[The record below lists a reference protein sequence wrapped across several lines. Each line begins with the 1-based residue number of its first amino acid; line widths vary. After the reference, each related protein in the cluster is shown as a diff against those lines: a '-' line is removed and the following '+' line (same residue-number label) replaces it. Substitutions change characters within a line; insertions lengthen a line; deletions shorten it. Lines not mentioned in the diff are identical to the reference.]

1 MSVNCVGR
9 QSRILKNAPVI
20 LGSACVAGKKE
31 GEGPLKDTFD
41 RVEKDAFFGKKTW
54 EQAESTMVT
63 EAIERAVK
71 KANLAIDDIDCLF
84 GGDLLNQ
91 CIGASFGVRKLN
103 IPFYGVYGACST
115 MAESLSL
122 GAMMIDGG
130 YAETCCTFTSSHFS
144 TAERQ
149 YRFPLEYG
157 SVRPPAAQWTVTG
170 CGCLVLS
177 NNADKKGK
185 VCVTG
190 LTTGKIVDL
199 GITDANNMGAAMA
212 PGAYDTLK
220 THFEDFDRK
229 PSYYDL
235 ILTGD
240 LGFVGHK
247 ILKDMFKKSDVHIDN
262 LTDCGLL
269 IYDREKQGV
278 NSGGS
283 GCGCSAVTLAGHIL
297 SEMRKGKYKRV
308 LFAATGALLSPT
320 SSAQGESI
328 PGICHAVALEVM

>member
-1 MSVNCVGR
+1 MSLSRVGK
-9 QSRILKNAPVI
+9 QSIILKNTPAIVS
-20 LGSACVAGKKE
+20 SACVVGKKE
-31 GEGPLKDTFD
+31 GEGPLKHTFD
-41 RVEKDAFFGKKTW
+41 RIEQDAFFGKKTW
-54 EQAESTMVT
+54 EQAESAMVSET
-63 EAIERAVK
+63 VEGAIK
-71 KANLAIDDIDCLF
+71 KAHLDNSDLDCLF

-122 GAMMIDGG
+122 AAVMIDGG
-130 YAETCCTFTSSHFS
+130 YAQNCAAFTSSHFS

-157 SVRPPAAQWTVTG
+157 SIRPPASQWTVTG
-170 CGCLVLS
+170 CGCLVLA
-177 NNADKKGK
+177 NNVEKRHK

-212 PGAYDTLK
+212 PSAFDTLK
-220 THFEDFDRK
+220 AHFDDFSRK
-229 PSYYDL
+229 PSDYDL
-235 ILTGD
+235 IVTGD
-240 LGFVGHK
+240 LGFVGHR
-247 ILKDMFKKSDVHIDN
+247 IVTDMFKKTGVHLN
-262 LTDCGLL
+262 NYTDCGLL
-269 IYDREKQGV
+269 VFDREKQGV

-297 SEMRKGKYKRV
+297 SEMRKGRYKRV

-328 PGICHAVALEVM
+328 PGICHAAVLEVL

>member
-1 MSVNCVGR
+1 MSTNRVGK
-9 QSRILKNAPVI
+9 QSIILKNTPAI
-20 LGSACVAGKKE
+20 AASACVVGKKE
-31 GEGPLKDTFD
+31 GEGPLKHTFD

-54 EQAESTMVT
+54 EQAESAMVSET
-63 EAIERAVK
+63 IERAIK
-71 KANLAIDDIDCLF
+71 KAHMNNCDIDCLF

-122 GAMMIDGG
+122 AAVMIDGG
-130 YAETCCTFTSSHFS
+130 YAENCAAFTSSHFS

-157 SVRPPAAQWTVTG
+157 SIRPPAAQWTVTG
-170 CGCLVLS
+170 CGCLILS
-177 NNADKKGK
+177 NNVEKKPK

-212 PGAYDTLK
+212 PAAFDTLK
-220 THFEDFDRK
+220 THFDDFCRK
-229 PSYYDL
+229 PSDYDL
-235 ILTGD
+235 IVTGD
-240 LGFVGHK
+240 LGFVGHS
-247 ILKDMFKKSDVHIDN
+247 IVKDMFKKTGVHLN
-262 LTDCGLL
+262 NYADCGLL
-269 IYDREKQGV
+269 VYDREKQGV

-297 SEMRKGKYKRV
+297 SEMRKGRYRRV

-328 PGICHAVALEVM
+328 PGVCHAAVLEVL

>member
-9 QSRILKNAPVI
+9 QSRVLKNAPVI
-20 LGSACVAGKKE
+20 LASACVAGKKE

-41 RVEKDAFFGKKTW
+41 RVETDAFFGKKTW
-54 EQAESTMVT
+54 EQAESAMVT
-63 EAIERAVK
+63 ETIERAVK
-71 KANLAIDDIDCLF
+71 KANLAISDIDCLF

-130 YAETCCTFTSSHFS
+130 YADTCCTFTSSHFS

-170 CGCLVLS
+170 SGCLVLS
-177 NNADKKGK
+177 GSAPRKNS

-190 LTTGKIVDL
+190 LTTGKIVDW

-212 PGAYDTLK
+212 PSAFDTLK
-220 THFEDFDRK
+220 THFEDFGRK

-235 ILTGD
+235 IVTGD

-247 ILKDMFKKSDVHIDN
+247 IVRDLFKKADIN
-262 LTDCGLL
+262 LVNYTDCGLM
-269 IYDREKQGV
+269 IYDRQSQGV

-297 SEMRKGKYKRV
+297 SEMRRGKYKKV

-328 PGICHAVALEVM
+328 PGVCHAAALEVM